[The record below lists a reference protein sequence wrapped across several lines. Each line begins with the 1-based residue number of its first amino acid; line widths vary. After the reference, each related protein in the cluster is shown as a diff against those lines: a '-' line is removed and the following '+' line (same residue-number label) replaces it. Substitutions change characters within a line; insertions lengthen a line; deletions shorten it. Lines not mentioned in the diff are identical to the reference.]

1 MPLPEKR
8 EDETRTEFIV
18 RCMSDETMQQ
28 EFPER
33 GQRLAVCVAQY
44 GGEDTYKQ

>member
-8 EDETRTEFIV
+8 DDETRTEFIV

-28 EFPER
+28 EFPKR

-44 GGEDTYKQ
+44 GGEDSDAE

>member
-8 EDETRTEFIV
+8 DDETRTEFIV

-33 GQRLAVCVAQY
+33 DQRLAVCVAQH
-44 GGEDTYKQ
+44 GGEDTDEQ

>member
-8 EDETRTEFIV
+8 DDETRTEFIV

-44 GGEDTYKQ
+44 GGEDKDAE